1 MVKEGTE
8 VIQGLDSLDIVSFI
22 GRKNKK
28 FQAIMLQEMEDIL
41 GRDTPEYIA
50 IRKLVLDGFNN
61 YTRSMM
67 RAIFGVDYEYMER
80 RD

>member
-1 MVKEGTE
+1 MKDGTE
-8 VIQGLDSLDIVSFI
+8 VIQGLDTLDIVYFI

-28 FQAIMLQEMEDIL
+28 FQAIMLQEIEEVL
-41 GRDTPEYIA
+41 GSESDEYKT

-67 RAIFGVDYEYMER
+67 RAIFGADYEYMEKKE
-80 RD
+80 